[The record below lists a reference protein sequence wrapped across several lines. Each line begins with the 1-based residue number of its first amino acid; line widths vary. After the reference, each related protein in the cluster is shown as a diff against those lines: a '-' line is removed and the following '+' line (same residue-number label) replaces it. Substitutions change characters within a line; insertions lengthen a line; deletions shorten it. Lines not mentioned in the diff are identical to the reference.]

1 MEDSDSSIEFME
13 EDDKPPQAALG
24 SFKGSLNKPKKNY
37 LYDGSSWE
45 EGFQDKLK
53 FWLDFESWLI

>member
-24 SFKGSLNKPKKNY
+24 SFKGSLNKPKKIIFMM
-37 LYDGSSWE
+37 GVVGRR
-45 EGFQDKLK
+45 GFRTN
-53 FWLDFESWLI
+53 